1 MKRKIN
7 KSEWKWYWIVAL
19 NDACFRERNSDLY
32 RKLDHIFHT
41 ELFTRKEKIGNED
54 ELYPQLESKL

>member
-41 ELFTRKEKIGNED
+41 ELFTKTIK
-54 ELYPQLESKL
+54 